1 MKRSSRLRRYRVG
14 TAILARIRTLLLSV
28 TLIATAALSIASAQT
43 APPILVAYAG
53 QNETVGPM
61 WVGIE
66 KGTFRKYGLD
76 VRLVQM
82 RNGALSMATLSSGQ
96 VQYNYGSPGNALSAA
111 AGGMKIQ
118 CVASPVQKIPRELV
132 ARKEIRTL
140 EDLRG
145 KTFGVQSIG
154 GGFWLQTMIA
164 LDQLGID
171 PEKYDLKMR
180 ILGDTATV
188 TQALGSGGVDATV
201 IPYSFSEA
209 AKRAGANVLADIG
222 KLNFPYQGTTI
233 CFLRESAASS
243 PDQISRLLKGLVD
256 AVVLIHDPNAKPEIV
271 EILRKAFRFPRPE
284 DAEASYKVLAIMA
297 TVELMPEGESTRLA
311 YAAKAMI
318 GGKIAQLGARLIDG
332 VARKLSED
340 FFTAFNARVSGVE
353 PVPSNDKA

>member
-1 MKRSSRLRRYRVG
+1 MKRSPRRRPNQ
-14 TAILARIRTLLLSV
+14 AITSTLATFLALLSGFTLMALV
-28 TLIATAALSIASAQT
+28 TISSGFAQT
-43 APPILVAYAG
+43 TPPVLVAYAG

-66 KGTFRKYGLD
+66 KGMFRKYGLD

-82 RNGALSMATLSSGQ
+82 RNGSLSMATLSSGQ
-96 VQYNYGSPGNALSAA
+96 VHYNYGSPGNALSAA
-111 AGGMKIQ
+111 VGGMNIQ

-145 KTFGVQSIG
+145 KSFGVQSIG

-209 AKRAGANVLADIG
+209 AKRSGANVLADIG
-222 KLNFPYQGTTI
+222 KLNFPYQGTTL
-233 CFLRESAASS
+233 CFFRDSAASS
-243 PDQISRLLKGLVD
+243 PDQVSRMLKGMVD
-256 AVVLIHDPNAKPEIV
+256 AVVMIQDPAAKPEIV
-271 EILRKAFRFPRPE
+271 EILRKAFRFPKPE
-284 DAEASYKVLAIMA
+284 DAEASYKVLTIMA
-297 TVELMPEGESTRLA
+297 TVDILPDP
-311 YAAKAMI
+311 AAW
-318 GGKIAQLGARLIDG
+318 KIVQRIVSKINPKVNQVDLNQLINPAFVRNLEETGFLPA
-332 VARKLSED
+332 ARK
-340 FFTAFNARVSGVE
+340 RIR
-353 PVPSNDKA
+353 

>member
-1 MKRSSRLRRYRVG
+1 MKHDSCRPRQRAETPVKEKAL
-14 TAILARIRTLLLSV
+14 TLLLAV
-28 TLIATAALSIASAQT
+28 ILILMATPFAAFAQN
-43 APPILVAYAG
+43 PSPLLVAYAG

-66 KGTFRKYGLD
+66 KGTFKKYGLD

-82 RNGALSMATLSSGQ
+82 RNGSLSMATLATGQ

-111 AGGMKIQ
+111 VGGMKLQ

-132 ARKEIRTL
+132 TRKEIRTL

-222 KLNFPYQGTTI
+222 KLKFPYQGTTI
-233 CFLRESAASS
+233 SYLRQSAASS
-243 PDQISRLLKGLVD
+243 PDQITRLLKGLVD
-256 AVVLIHDPNAKPEIV
+256 AVLLIHDPNAKPDIV
-271 EILRKAFRFPRPE
+271 EILRKAFRFPKPE
-284 DAEASYKVLAIMA
+284 DAEASYKVLTIMA
-297 TVELMPEGESTRLA
+297 TIDMMPDPAAWKLVQKITAKINPKVAQVELNQLLNPTFVRNLEESGFLP
-311 YAAKAMI
+311 
-318 GGKIAQLGARLIDG
+318 D
-332 VARKLSED
+332 ARKRL
-340 FFTAFNARVSGVE
+340 R
-353 PVPSNDKA
+353 

>member
-1 MKRSSRLRRYRVG
+1 MKSRGSGKPLKRARFRGARSHRNFTVG
-14 TAILARIRTLLLSV
+14 FAQFGLVIF
-28 TLIATAALSIASAQT
+28 LIAFLAHRSWAQSSAA
-43 APPILVAYAG
+43 ILVAYAG

-66 KGTFRKYGLD
+66 RGTFKKYGLD

-82 RNGALSMATLSSGQ
+82 RTGALSMATLSTGQ

-111 AGGMKIQ
+111 VGGMKIQ

-201 IPYSFSEA
+201 IPYSYSEA

-222 KLNFPYQGTTI
+222 KLTFPYQGTTL
-233 CFLRESAASS
+233 CFLQGSAASS
-243 PDQISRLLKGLVD
+243 PDQVSRMLRGLAD
-256 AVVLIHDPNAKPEIV
+256 AVVFIHDPSAKVDIV
-271 EILRKAFRFPRPE
+271 EILRKAFRFPKPE
-284 DAEASYKVLAIMA
+284 DAEASYKVLTIMA
-297 TVELMPEGESTRLA
+297 TLDMTPDPNAWKLVQKITARINPKVAQVELGQVLNPAPMRSLEESGFLPEVR
-311 YAAKAMI
+311 
-318 GGKIAQLGARLIDG
+318 
-332 VARKLSED
+332 RKL
-340 FFTAFNARVSGVE
+340 R
-353 PVPSNDKA
+353 

>member
-1 MKRSSRLRRYRVG
+1 MKHLSRSRRHRFETPSREK
-14 TAILARIRTLLLSV
+14 TFTLLLTITV
-28 TLIATAALSIASAQT
+28 VVAATLSAAFAQSSS
-43 APPILVAYAG
+43 PLLVAYAG

-66 KGTFRKYGLD
+66 KGTFKKYGLD
-76 VRLVQM
+76 VRLVQL
-82 RNGALSMATLSSGQ
+82 RNGSLSMATLSSGQ

-111 AGGMKIQ
+111 VGGMKIQ

-222 KLNFPYQGTTI
+222 KLNFPYQGTTL

-256 AVVLIHDPNAKPEIV
+256 AVVLIHDPGAKPDIV
-271 EILRKAFRFPRPE
+271 EILRKAFRFPKAE
-284 DAEASYKVLAIMA
+284 DAEASYKVLTIMA
-297 TVELMPEGESTRLA
+297 TIDMMPDPAAWKLVQKVTAKINPKVAQVELNQVLNPAAVRSLEDSGFLA
-311 YAAKAMI
+311 E
-318 GGKIAQLGARLIDG
+318 
-332 VARKLSED
+332 ARKKL
-340 FFTAFNARVSGVE
+340 R
-353 PVPSNDKA
+353 

>member
-1 MKRSSRLRRYRVG
+1 MKPSNRKRPFKTG
-14 TAILARIRTLLLSV
+14 IPIAARIRALLLAF
-28 TLIATAALSIASAQT
+28 TLIVTAAIRSAFAQT
-43 APPILVAYAG
+43 SPPILVAYAG

-66 KGTFRKYGLD
+66 KGMFRKYGLD
-76 VRLVQM
+76 VRLVQL

-111 AGGMKIQ
+111 AGGMNIQ

-132 ARKEIRTL
+132 ARKEIRTI

-209 AKRAGANVLADIG
+209 AKRAGANVVADIG
-222 KLNFPYQGTTI
+222 KLNFPYQGTTL
-233 CFLRESAASS
+233 CFFRDSPSSS
-243 PDQISRLLKGLVD
+243 PDQVSRLLKGMVD
-256 AVVLIHDPNAKPEIV
+256 AVVMIHDPAAKPEIV
-271 EILRKAFRFPRPE
+271 EILRKAFRFPKPE

-297 TVELMPEGESTRLA
+297 TVDIMPDPAAWKIVQRIVSKINPKVTQVDLNQLMNPVFVRNLEESGFLA
-311 YAAKAMI
+311 A
-318 GGKIAQLGARLIDG
+318 
-332 VARKLSED
+332 ARKKL
-340 FFTAFNARVSGVE
+340 R
-353 PVPSNDKA
+353 

>member
-1 MKRSSRLRRYRVG
+1 MQYQRQIRL
-14 TAILARIRTLLLSV
+14 
-28 TLIATAALSIASAQT
+28 ALSMIMIAWAGASTAQ
-43 APPILVAYAG
+43 AQNLSPILVAYAG

-66 KGTFRKYGLD
+66 RGTFRKYGLD
-76 VRLVQM
+76 VRLVQL
-82 RNGALSMATLSSGQ
+82 RNGSLSMATLSSGQ

-111 AGGMKIQ
+111 IGGMKIH
-118 CVASPVQKIPRELV
+118 CVASPVQKIPRELI
-132 ARKEIRTL
+132 ARREIRTI

-188 TQALGSGGVDATV
+188 THALGSGGVDATV

-222 KLNFPYQGTTI
+222 KLNFPYQGTTL
-233 CFLRESAASS
+233 CYLRDGPASAA
-243 PDQISRLLKGLVD
+243 DQVARLLKGMVD
-256 AVVLIHDPNAKPEIV
+256 AVTLIHDPSAKPEIV
-271 EILRKAFRFPRPE
+271 EILRKAFRFPKAE
-284 DAEASYKVLAIMA
+284 DAEASYKVLTIMA
-297 TVELMPEGESTRLA
+297 TVELMPDPAAWKLVQKIVAKINPKVAQVELGQLLNPAPVRSLEESGFLA
-311 YAAKAMI
+311 EARR
-318 GGKIAQLGARLIDG
+318 KI
-332 VARKLSED
+332 K
-340 FFTAFNARVSGVE
+340 
-353 PVPSNDKA
+353 

>member
-1 MKRSSRLRRYRVG
+1 MGNSMKKSLMRSNRDETLLVMQ
-14 TAILARIRTLLLSV
+14 IRALLLSFISI
-28 TLIATAALSIASAQT
+28 LCAAVSSVYAQ
-43 APPILVAYAG
+43 APSPILVAYAG

-61 WVGIE
+61 WIGIE
-66 KGTFRKYGLD
+66 KGTFKRYGVD
-76 VRLVQM
+76 VRMVQL

-96 VQYNYGSPGNALSAA
+96 VQYNYGSPGNALSAGV
-111 AGGMKIQ
+111 GGMKIQ

-171 PEKYDLKMR
+171 PEKFDLKMR

-222 KLNFPYQGTTI
+222 KLNFPYQGTTL
-233 CFLRESAASS
+233 CFLRDSPSSSA
-243 PDQISRLLKGLVD
+243 DQVSRLLRGMVD
-256 AVVLIHDPNAKPEIV
+256 AVVMIHDPAYRAEIM
-271 EILRKAFRFPRPE
+271 EILRKAFRFPKAE

-297 TVELMPEGESTRLA
+297 TVDIMPDPAAWKLVQKIVSKINPKVAQIDVTQLMNVTYVRALEESGFLA
-311 YAAKAMI
+311 TARAKS
-318 GGKIAQLGARLIDG
+318 R
-332 VARKLSED
+332 
-340 FFTAFNARVSGVE
+340 
-353 PVPSNDKA
+353 

>member
-1 MKRSSRLRRYRVG
+1 MQYQRQVRL
-14 TAILARIRTLLLSV
+14 
-28 TLIATAALSIASAQT
+28 ALSAMMIVWAGASTAQ
-43 APPILVAYAG
+43 AQSLSPILVAYAG

-66 KGTFRKYGLD
+66 RGTFRKYGLD
-76 VRLVQM
+76 VRLVQL
-82 RNGALSMATLSSGQ
+82 RNGSLSMATLSSGQ

-111 AGGMKIQ
+111 IGGMKIH
-118 CVASPVQKIPRELV
+118 CIASPVQKIPRELI
-132 ARKEIRTL
+132 ARREIRTI

-222 KLNFPYQGTTI
+222 KLNFPYQGTTL
-233 CFLRESAASS
+233 CYLRDGPASAA
-243 PDQISRLLKGLVD
+243 DQVTRLLKGIVD
-256 AVVLIHDPNAKPEIV
+256 AVTLIHDPSAKPEIV
-271 EILRKAFRFPRPE
+271 EILRKAFRFPKAE
-284 DAEASYKVLAIMA
+284 DAEASYKVLTIMA
-297 TVELMPEGESTRLA
+297 TVELMPDPAAWKLVQKIVAKINPKVAQVELGQLLNSAPVRSLEESGFLA
-311 YAAKAMI
+311 EARR
-318 GGKIAQLGARLIDG
+318 KI
-332 VARKLSED
+332 K
-340 FFTAFNARVSGVE
+340 
-353 PVPSNDKA
+353 

>member
-1 MKRSSRLRRYRVG
+1 MQYQRQIRL
-14 TAILARIRTLLLSV
+14 
-28 TLIATAALSIASAQT
+28 ALSAIIIAWAGANASQAQSVS
-43 APPILVAYAG
+43 PILVAYAG

-66 KGTFRKYGLD
+66 RGTFRKYGLD
-76 VRLVQM
+76 VRLVQL
-82 RNGALSMATLSSGQ
+82 RNGSLSMATLSSGQ

-111 AGGMKIQ
+111 IGGMKIH
-118 CVASPVQKIPRELV
+118 CVASPVRKIPRELI
-132 ARKEIRTL
+132 ARRDIRTI

-222 KLNFPYQGTTI
+222 KLTFPYQGTTL
-233 CFLRESAASS
+233 CYLRDGPASAT
-243 PDQISRLLKGLVD
+243 DQVARLLKGMVD
-256 AVVLIHDPNAKPEIV
+256 AVTLIHDPSAKPEIV
-271 EILRKAFRFPRPE
+271 EILRKAFRFPKPE
-284 DAEASYKVLAIMA
+284 DAEASYKVLTIMA
-297 TVELMPEGESTRLA
+297 TVELMPDPAAWKLVQKIVAKINPKVAQVELGQLLNPAPVRSLEESGFLA
-311 YAAKAMI
+311 EARR
-318 GGKIAQLGARLIDG
+318 KI
-332 VARKLSED
+332 K
-340 FFTAFNARVSGVE
+340 
-353 PVPSNDKA
+353 

>member
-1 MKRSSRLRRYRVG
+1 MNYQLGTPILRY
-14 TAILARIRTLLLSV
+14 INILLLSFTCV
-28 TLIATAALSIASAQT
+28 ATAAPSPASAQT
-43 APPILVAYAG
+43 PAPILVAYAG

-66 KGTFRKYGLD
+66 KGTFKKHGID

-111 AGGMKIQ
+111 VGGMKIQ
-118 CVASPVQKIPRELV
+118 CVASPVQKIPRELI
-132 ARKEIRTL
+132 ARKEIRTI

-188 TQALGSGGVDATV
+188 TQALGAGGVDATV

-222 KLNFPYQGTTI
+222 KLNFPYQGTTL
-233 CFLRESAASS
+233 CFFRDSAAAS
-243 PDQISRLLKGLVD
+243 PDQVSRLLKGLVD
-256 AVVLIHDPNAKPEIV
+256 AVVLIHDPSAKPDIID
-271 EILRKAFRFPRPE
+271 ILRKAFRFPRPE
-284 DAEASYKVLAIMA
+284 DAEASYKVLTIMA
-297 TVELMPEGESTRLA
+297 TLDMAPDPAAWKIVQKVIAKINPKVGQVELNQVISPTAVGNLEDSGFLA
-311 YAAKAMI
+311 E
-318 GGKIAQLGARLIDG
+318 
-332 VARKLSED
+332 ARKKL
-340 FFTAFNARVSGVE
+340 R
-353 PVPSNDKA
+353 

>member
-1 MKRSSRLRRYRVG
+1 MKHSTPRRRYP
-14 TAILARIRTLLLSV
+14 ILTRIRTCFLVVTSIVTPGLSLV
-28 TLIATAALSIASAQT
+28 YAQT
-43 APPILVAYAG
+43 PPPILVAYAG

-76 VRLVQM
+76 VRLVQL

-111 AGGMKIQ
+111 VGGMKIQ

-132 ARKEIRTL
+132 ARKEIRTI

-222 KLNFPYQGTTI
+222 KLNFPYQGTTL
-233 CFLRESAASS
+233 CFFRDSPASS
-243 PDQISRLLKGLVD
+243 PDQVSRLLKGMVD
-256 AVVLIHDPNAKPEIV
+256 AVVMIHDPAAKPEIV
-271 EILRKAFRFPRPE
+271 EILRKAFRFPKPE

-297 TVELMPEGESTRLA
+297 TVDIMPDPAAWKIVQRIVSKINPKVTQVDLNQLMNPAFVRSLEESGFLA
-311 YAAKAMI
+311 A
-318 GGKIAQLGARLIDG
+318 
-332 VARKLSED
+332 ARK
-340 FFTAFNARVSGVE
+340 RIH
-353 PVPSNDKA
+353 

>member
-1 MKRSSRLRRYRVG
+1 MKHLTCLSRHRTKRPVRKN
-14 TAILARIRTLLLSV
+14 IFTLLLGFAAV
-28 TLIATAALSIASAQT
+28 ITVALSAAFAQSSSPT
-43 APPILVAYAG
+43 LVAYAG

-76 VRLVQM
+76 VRLVQL
-82 RNGALSMATLSSGQ
+82 RTGSLSMATLSSGQ

-111 AGGMKIQ
+111 VGGMKIQ

-222 KLNFPYQGTTI
+222 KLNFPYQGTTL

-256 AVVLIHDPNAKPEIV
+256 AVVLIHDPSAKPDIV
-271 EILRKAFRFPRPE
+271 EILRKAFRFPKAE
-284 DAEASYKVLAIMA
+284 DAEASYRVLTIMA
-297 TVELMPEGESTRLA
+297 TIDMMPDPAAWKLVQKVTAKINPKVAQVELNQVLNPAAVRSLEDSGFLA
-311 YAAKAMI
+311 E
-318 GGKIAQLGARLIDG
+318 
-332 VARKLSED
+332 ARKKL
-340 FFTAFNARVSGVE
+340 R
-353 PVPSNDKA
+353 

>member
-1 MKRSSRLRRYRVG
+1 MEHLPRSRPNRFATFIPAKLFALLAG
-14 TAILARIRTLLLSV
+14 FTLTAMAATSSV
-28 TLIATAALSIASAQT
+28 DAQSSS
-43 APPILVAYAG
+43 PILVAYAG

-66 KGTFRKYGLD
+66 KGAFRKYGLD

-111 AGGMKIQ
+111 VGGMNIQ

-145 KTFGVQSIG
+145 KSFGVQSIG

-222 KLNFPYQGTTI
+222 KLNFPYQGTTL
-233 CFLRESAASS
+233 CFFRDSAASS
-243 PDQISRLLKGLVD
+243 PDQVSRLLRGMVD
-256 AVVLIHDPNAKPEIV
+256 AVVMIHDPNAKAEVV
-271 EILRKAFRFPRPE
+271 EILRKAFRFPKAE
-284 DAEASYKVLAIMA
+284 DAEASYKVLTIMA
-297 TVELMPEGESTRLA
+297 TVDIMPDPAAWKIVQRIVSKINPKVNQVDLNHLINPAFVRSLEENGVLA
-311 YAAKAMI
+311 A
-318 GGKIAQLGARLIDG
+318 
-332 VARKLSED
+332 ARK
-340 FFTAFNARVSGVE
+340 RIR
-353 PVPSNDKA
+353 

>member
-1 MKRSSRLRRYRVG
+1 MLRCICAVFLG
-14 TAILARIRTLLLSV
+14 V
-28 TLIATAALSIASAQT
+28 TLIATPALSNAWAQT
-43 APPILVAYAG
+43 SSPILVAYAG

-66 KGTFRKYGLD
+66 MGTFKKYGLD
-76 VRLVQM
+76 IRLVQL
-82 RNGALSMATLSSGQ
+82 RTGALSMATLSSGQ

-111 AGGMKIQ
+111 VGGMRIQ
-118 CVASPVQKIPRELV
+118 CVASPVQKIPRELI

-233 CFLRESAASS
+233 CFLRDSAASA
-243 PDQISRLLKGLVD
+243 PDQVSRLLKGLVD
-256 AVVLIHDPNAKPEIV
+256 AVIMIHDPSAKPEIV

-284 DAEASYKVLAIMA
+284 DAESSYRVLSIMA
-297 TVELMPEGESTRLA
+297 TVDIMPDPAAWKIVQKVVAKINPKVAQVELNQLLNPIAVRNLEESGFLTE
-311 YAAKAMI
+311 
-318 GGKIAQLGARLIDG
+318 
-332 VARKLSED
+332 ARKKL
-340 FFTAFNARVSGVE
+340 RH
-353 PVPSNDKA
+353 

>member
-1 MKRSSRLRRYRVG
+1 MLRYIR
-14 TAILARIRTLLLSV
+14 AIAPGIILMVATLLS
-28 TLIATAALSIASAQT
+28 TASAQT
-43 APPILVAYAG
+43 SSPVLVAYAG

-66 KGTFRKYGLD
+66 KGTFKKYGLD

-82 RNGALSMATLSSGQ
+82 RTGALSMATLSSGQ

-111 AGGMKIQ
+111 VGGMKIQ

-222 KLNFPYQGTTI
+222 KLTFPYQGTTI
-233 CFLRESAASS
+233 CFFRDSTASA

-256 AVVLIHDPNAKPEIV
+256 AVLLIHDPIAKPEIV
-271 EILRKAFRFPRPE
+271 EILRKAFRFPKPE
-284 DAEASYKVLAIMA
+284 DAESSYKVLSIMA
-297 TVELMPEGESTRLA
+297 TVDIMPDPAAWKLVQKVVAKINPKVAQVELNQILNLTPARSLEDSGFLA
-311 YAAKAMI
+311 E
-318 GGKIAQLGARLIDG
+318 
-332 VARKLSED
+332 ARKKI
-340 FFTAFNARVSGVE
+340 RR
-353 PVPSNDKA
+353 

>member
-1 MKRSSRLRRYRVG
+1 MKHLTCLSRHRSKRPVLKN
-14 TAILARIRTLLLSV
+14 IFTLLLSFAAV
-28 TLIATAALSIASAQT
+28 ITVALSAASAQS
-43 APPILVAYAG
+43 ASPILVAYAG

-82 RNGALSMATLSSGQ
+82 RTGALSMATLSSGQ

-111 AGGMKIQ
+111 VGGMKIQ

-222 KLNFPYQGTTI
+222 KLNFPYQGTTL

-243 PDQISRLLKGLVD
+243 PDQISRLLKGLID
-256 AVVLIHDPNAKPEIV
+256 AVVLIHDPSAKPDIV
-271 EILRKAFRFPRPE
+271 EILRKAFRFPKAE
-284 DAEASYKVLAIMA
+284 DAEASYKVLTIMA
-297 TVELMPEGESTRLA
+297 TIDMMPDPAAWKLVQKVTAKINPKVAQVELSQVLSPAAVRSLEESGFLA
-311 YAAKAMI
+311 E
-318 GGKIAQLGARLIDG
+318 
-332 VARKLSED
+332 ARKKL
-340 FFTAFNARVSGVE
+340 R
-353 PVPSNDKA
+353 

>member
-1 MKRSSRLRRYRVG
+1 MEYSPHRGANKATPS
-14 TAILARIRTLLLSV
+14 ILAKFFAFVPGFTWMAMAAMSSV
-28 TLIATAALSIASAQT
+28 YAQT
-43 APPILVAYAG
+43 TSPILVAYAG

-82 RNGALSMATLSSGQ
+82 RNGSLSMATLSSGQ
-96 VQYNYGSPGNALSAA
+96 VHYNYGSPGNALSAA
-111 AGGMKIQ
+111 VGGMNIQ

-145 KTFGVQSIG
+145 KSFGVQSIG

-171 PEKYDLKMR
+171 PEKFDLKMR

-222 KLNFPYQGTTI
+222 KLNFPYQGTTL
-233 CFLRESAASS
+233 CFFRDSAASS
-243 PDQISRLLKGLVD
+243 PDQVIRLLKGMVD
-256 AVVLIHDPNAKPEIV
+256 AVVMIHDPGAKPEII
-271 EILRKAFRFPRPE
+271 EILRKAFRFPKPE
-284 DAEASYKVLAIMA
+284 DAEASYKVLTIMA
-297 TVELMPEGESTRLA
+297 TVDILPDPAAWKIVQRIVSKINPKVNQVDLNQLMNPAFVRSLEESGFLA
-311 YAAKAMI
+311 A
-318 GGKIAQLGARLIDG
+318 
-332 VARKLSED
+332 ARK
-340 FFTAFNARVSGVE
+340 RIR
-353 PVPSNDKA
+353 